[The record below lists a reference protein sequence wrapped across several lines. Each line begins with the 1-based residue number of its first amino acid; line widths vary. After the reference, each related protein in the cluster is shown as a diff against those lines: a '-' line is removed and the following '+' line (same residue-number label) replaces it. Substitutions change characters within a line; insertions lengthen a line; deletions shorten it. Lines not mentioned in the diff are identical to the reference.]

1 MLRPQHSCDVESVI
15 NQWPRYPQPGEAAA
29 GEAPLPHGAEDES
42 GSPHGKHKGRGTR
55 MQRKGRGQ
63 RDRKEEAQ
71 VSA

>member
-1 MLRPQHSCDVESVI
+1 MLRPQHSCDVEGVI
-15 NQWPRYPQPGEAAA
+15 GRRPSHPQSGKVTA
-29 GEAPLPHGAEDES
+29 GEAPLPHGAEDEG